1 MSIFVQNA
9 SLEEYA
15 NIYVDNNEDVKLNDS
30 STTIGQRVINAA
42 LEKYGEP
49 QQIGCAKMQVTQPE
63 EKEDAIV
70 TINTRDFTQ
79 TGRITYDGGILVW
92 DDLEQANEEIDEP
105 IDVETNPDY
114 FTYSSVDADGNVS
127 ITGLST
133 GEGGGEEAYNNNDEN
148 VLNLVIPKKNK
159 DGNSINKISNNAF
172 KARNKI
178 KKLVIGNNIVNLG
191 AHCFANCTSIT
202 DLTVPIVMKT
212 RRRKWIWI
220 FIYRMYWNIKSKNNN
235 WKKYRSKLYKLGLL

>member
-9 SLEEYA
+9 SMEEYA
-15 NIYVDNNEDVKLNDS
+15 NIYVDNNEDVKLSDS

-49 QQIGCAKMQVTQPE
+49 QQIGCATMQVMQPE

-92 DDLEQANEEIDEP
+92 DDLDQANVE

-133 GEGGGEEAYNNNDEN
+133 GEGGGVEAYNNNDEN

-159 DGNSINKISNNAF
+159 DGNTINQISNKAF
-172 KARNKI
+172 S
-178 KKLVIGNNIVNLG
+178 GSNNIVNIG
-191 AHCFANCTSIT
+191 SETFKSCTALT
-202 DLTVPIVMKT
+202 DLTVPIGMKN
-212 RRRKWIWI
+212 RK
-220 FIYRMYWNIKSKNNN
+220 
-235 WKKYRSKLYKLGLL
+235 